1 MGTAAAT
8 PISWLRSIWRH
19 VRMWT
24 YQRFGISTA
33 TNLRLTAHELMA
45 WFGWL
50 TIREAERYTRNA
62 ERRQLAIGM
71 AKRLGT

>member
-1 MGTAAAT
+1 
-8 PISWLRSIWRH
+8 
-19 VRMWT
+19 MWT